1 MPEQAQR
8 TILVVDDDPDFVA
21 YLKTILEGAG
31 YLVTTAFD
39 GEEALRYVERAP
51 PDLVT
56 LDINMPRKSGVL
68 FYRQMKSSHDPRL
81 RSIPVIVITGMPLMS
96 DYFNDRFPAAPERVF
111 DKPITK
117 DSLVTAVAELLAS
130 RSG

>member
-1 MPEQAQR
+1 MSKHAKR

-21 YLKTILEGAG
+21 YLRTIFEEAG
-31 YLVTTAFD
+31 HFVTTAHD
-39 GEEALRYVERAP
+39 GEEALKHVERSP

-68 FYRQMKSSHDPRL
+68 FYRQMKASVDAGL

-96 DYFNDRFPAAPERVF
+96 DYFIERFRAAPERVF
-111 DKPITK
+111 DKPIAK
-117 DSLVTAVAELLAS
+117 DSLITAVNELLENEP
-130 RSG
+130 G